1 MTSYKQEFIISH
13 DTSKEIFAGNT
24 PIDFKSVLDTENT
37 YRFKDV
43 GMRIKKV
50 YCIFK
55 KENLNNNN
63 TPGIICSKG
72 GEINEII
79 HNLQRHLDLGKK
91 ITDCDLWCLYEC
103 GQ

>member
-1 MTSYKQEFIISH
+1 MTSYKQEFIVSH
-13 DTSKEIFAGNT
+13 DTSKEIFGGNT

-63 TPGIICSKG
+63 TRD
-72 GEINEII
+72 
-79 HNLQRHLDLGKK
+79 NLFKRG
-91 ITDCDLWCLYEC
+91 
-103 GQ
+103 